1 MSHRHRDK
9 EETMNKPQNMYR
21 KPAGMAHIYT
31 LCLLFF
37 LGSWIDPGHWASK
50 AYADETI
57 TIGVLEEPKTLNIWL
72 ASDAWSNKVLCQLYQ
87 PLYIREPKGLK
98 LVPWLAAD
106 DPVYDPAALSYTVK
120 IRPCKWSDGSELTSA
135 DVAFTGNLIK
145 TFKVPRFL
153 ANWEFIK
160 KIETPEKHTVRFFL
174 REPKAVFLSRT
185 LTTPIVQKRKW
196 EAIAAKVKK
205 LENPLLA
212 LLREKVTDPVSNG
225 PFVLKEWNSGDYLLL
240 EKNEHFFGQGKE
252 ISGHLLGPY
261 IDGIIYKVFG
271 TTDAAILAL
280 LKGSIDMFWWG
291 LQQAYLQ
298 DLAADKN
305 IRIFTNEKSALY
317 YVGFNVRKKPFND
330 IHVRKAIALLTD
342 KHFITSK
349 IIQGYALRANSIVPS
364 SNVFWYNPNVPTY
377 GEGLSREERIRK
389 AYEVLG
395 QGGYTW
401 ERSPVTLEGKVVKG
415 EEIRLPDG
423 SPMKE
428 FTILTP
434 PADYDPQRAMVGLM
448 IREWVKLL
456 GMPATSKPMPLGPL
470 IQQVKTRRQFDL
482 FVLGYGNLSLDP
494 DYLRNFFIS
503 RNNKPK
509 GRNTSGYSNP
519 RFDRIADASA
529 GAMDL
534 KERKKLIWEMQDI
547 IMNDLPWLPL
557 YSPKLAEGVRRDR
570 FTGWVSMVGGIG
582 SRWSFCTIKP
592 VKKGN
597 LRD

>member
-1 MSHRHRDK
+1 MNISQNTHR
-9 EETMNKPQNMYR
+9 N
-21 KPAGMAHIYT
+21 PAGMPHIYI
-31 LCLLFF
+31 LCFLLL
-37 LGSWIDPGHWASK
+37 LGSLIGPGHWASK
-50 AYADETI
+50 AYAEEII

-72 ASDAWSNKVLCQLYQ
+72 ASDTWSNKVLSQLYQ

-106 DPVYDPAALSYTVK
+106 DPVYDPATLSYTVK

-160 KIETPEKHTVRFFL
+160 RIETPDQHTVCFLL

-185 LTTPIVQKRKW
+185 LTTPIVQKKRW

-212 LLREKVTDPVSNG
+212 LLGEKVTGPVSNG
-225 PFVLKEWNSGDYLLL
+225 PFVLKEWHRGDSLCL
-240 EKNEHFFGQGKE
+240 ERNEHFFGQGKE

-261 IDGIIYKVFG
+261 IDGIRYRFFG
-271 TTDAAILAL
+271 TTAAAVLAL

-298 DLAADKN
+298 DLEKN
-305 IRIFTNEKSALY
+305 KDIRIFTNEKSALY
-317 YVGFNVRKKPFND
+317 YVGFNVRKKPFDD
-330 IHVRKAIALLTD
+330 IHVRKAIALSTD
-342 KHFITSK
+342 KRFIISK
-349 IIQGYALRANSIVPS
+349 IIQGYALRADSIIPS
-364 SNVFWYNPNVPTY
+364 SNAFWYNPDVPAY

-389 AYEVLG
+389 AYVVLS

-401 ERSPVTLEGKVVKG
+401 KRSPVTLEGKVVQG
-415 EEIRLPDG
+415 EEIHLPDG

-434 PADYDPQRAMVGLM
+434 PADYDPQRAMAGVM
-448 IREWVKLL
+448 IKEWAKML
-456 GMPATSKPMPLGPL
+456 GMPATSKSMPLRSL
-470 IQQVKTRRQFDL
+470 IQQVKTHRQFDL

-529 GAMDL
+529 DAMDL

-547 IMNDLPWLPL
+547 IMDDLPWLPL

-582 SRWSFCTIKP
+582 SRWSFCTIRP
-592 VKKGN
+592 VKKGS